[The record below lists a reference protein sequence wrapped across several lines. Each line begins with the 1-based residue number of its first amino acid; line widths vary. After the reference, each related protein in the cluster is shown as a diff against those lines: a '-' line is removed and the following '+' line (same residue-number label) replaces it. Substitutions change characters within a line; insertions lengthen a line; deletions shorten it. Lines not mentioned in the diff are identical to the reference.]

1 MTGTYARLGT
11 RHIVTAFGATLTLAT
26 LLIWS
31 RATHAQD
38 CTAIGDLLVQGRS
51 TVETA
56 RILDVTSND
65 VEECRRILSR
75 PIIVGP
81 ASLPPVGA
89 AGRPPIGAAGRPPIG
104 AAGPPPV
111 GAAGPPP
118 SGHEV
123 KRLP

>member
-1 MTGTYARLGT
+1 MTQSFTKPGT
-11 RHIVTAFGATLTLAT
+11 RYVIGAVGATLTVAA
-26 LLIWS
+26 LLILVG
-31 RATHAQD
+31 AAHAQD
-38 CTAIGDLLVQGRS
+38 CNAIGSLLVQGRS

-56 RILDVTSND
+56 RMLDVTAND
-65 VEECRRILSR
+65 VETCRRILSQ

-81 ASLPPVGA
+81 EGLPPVGA
-89 AGRPPIGAAGRPPIG
+89 VGRPPIGAPGPPPIG
-104 AAGPPPV
+104 APGPPPI